1 MKLQR
6 TKGNFPGQFSAK
18 RFRDSRSELNMSSLQ
33 LTDLALYLGASSD
46 LRAARSMKAWGL
58 QRERKMTGCPV
69 KQSWAL
75 KPCREGQERSRRCVQ
90 RMWLHHQVCSKMTFL
105 SDTGCY
111 QGRGR
116 VCHLLTGELWIYC
129 VPSFRS
135 FPSFVKVG
143 VGSKPPWNT
152 VRFK

>member
-1 MKLQR
+1 MSFMKLQR
-6 TKGNFPGQFSAK
+6 TKGNFPDQFSAK
-18 RFRDSRSELNMSSLQ
+18 WFRDSRSKLNMSSLQ

-46 LRAARSMKAWGL
+46 LRAARSMRAWGL
-58 QRERKMTGCPV
+58 QWETKMTGGPG

-75 KPCREGQERSRRCVQ
+75 VPRREGQERSRRCVQ

-116 VCHLLTGELWIYC
+116 VCHLLTGGFFFEEERVHLGN
-129 VPSFRS
+129 
-135 FPSFVKVG
+135 KM
-143 VGSKPPWNT
+143 T
-152 VRFK
+152 